1 MADVNGK
8 SVIIT
13 GAASGVGRVGA
24 SVFALAGAQLILV
37 DQDEA
42 GLKRVQNDLL
52 ETAPEV
58 RVQRADV
65 RQPEDWQRVIALARD
80 AYGRVDV
87 LWNNAGITGPGAIVG
102 EYPLSTWERVIA
114 VNLTGVFLGM
124 QAVLATMVAQ
134 GSGAI
139 VNTSSIAA
147 QVAFT
152 GDAAYCASKAGVL
165 MLTKTAAAEYARDGI
180 RINCVLPGIIDTPML
195 GQLEQ
200 VKARA
205 AKLTPLGRLGDPAEI
220 ARCALFLA
228 SDEASFMT
236 GAAVV
241 ADGGYTL
248 R

>member
-1 MADVNGK
+1 
-8 SVIIT
+8 
-13 GAASGVGRVGA
+13 
-24 SVFALAGAQLILV
+24 
-37 DQDEA
+37 
-42 GLKRVQNDLL
+42 
-52 ETAPEV
+52 
-58 RVQRADV
+58 
-65 RQPEDWQRVIALARD
+65 
-80 AYGRVDV
+80 
-87 LWNNAGITGPGAIVG
+87 
-102 EYPLSTWERVIA
+102 
-114 VNLTGVFLGM
+114 
-124 QAVLATMVAQ
+124 
-134 GSGAI
+134 
-139 VNTSSIAA
+139 
-147 QVAFT
+147 
-152 GDAAYCASKAGVL
+152 VL